1 MKYAYIRVSKEDQ
14 NTARQVDGLKS
25 LCDELVIEKISATA
39 KDRPKFT
46 ALLHRLKENDT
57 LAVWSL
63 DRAFR
68 STVDAIQQA
77 DKLRARNVNFVIVDL
92 NVDTATPSGMLV
104 YSVMAAMAQFER
116 ENLIERTKQGLEAAK
131 KRGVRLGRPP
141 TLRHKQI
148 KKAQEEIEARRES
161 VASMAAL
168 FGVDRSTMFRALKKQ
183 DNERST

>member
-1 MKYAYIRVSKEDQ
+1 MKYGYIRVSKEDQ

-25 LCDELVIEKISATA
+25 LCDKLTIEKIGATV

-46 ALLHRLKENDT
+46 ALLDRLKEGDT
-57 LAVWSL
+57 LSVWSL

-77 DKLRARNVNFVIVDL
+77 DKLRARGINFVIVDL

-116 ENLIERTKQGLEAAK
+116 ENLIERTKQGLESAK

-141 TLRHKQI
+141 ALRPAQI
-148 KKAQEEIEARRES
+148 KKAEKDINAGAES

-183 DNERST
+183 DNE

>member
-1 MKYAYIRVSKEDQ
+1 MKYGYIRVSKEDQ
-14 NTARQVDGLKS
+14 NNARQLDGLKA
-25 LCDELVIEKISATA
+25 LCDELVIEKISATV

-46 ALLHRLKENDT
+46 ALLNRLKEGET
-57 LAVWSL
+57 LSVWSL

-77 DKLRARNVNFVIVDL
+77 DKLRARGINFVIVDL

-116 ENLIERTKQGLEAAK
+116 ENLIERTKQGLMAAK

-141 TLRHKQI
+141 RLSHKN
-148 KKAQEEIEARRES
+148 
-161 VASMAAL
+161 
-168 FGVDRSTMFRALKKQ
+168 FR
-183 DNERST
+183 